1 MSQQIVIWGIMNGA
15 IYAMLALGFTFM
27 FGVAR
32 VINLAQ
38 GAFFMVSAYFM
49 YIFISLLQL
58 NILLSIAL
66 TTILAGAI
74 GITVYQLLIRR
85 IEEYHG
91 AVVLVTVA
99 IALVLQEVIL
109 VIFGGEYL
117 STEPFIPGAI
127 IFLGIDIRYQ
137 YLLSLGVVSACLIAT
152 GVLLYKTRTGLAIRC
167 VAQDREI
174 ANVMGI
180 DVEKTYLIAMGLGAF
195 LAGVAGALIVPIYT
209 LSPTMGWHPLVI
221 MLAVVVLGGLGSIK
235 GSVIGAFILAFVE
248 AIVVFLVPMGSFLKD
263 AIALA
268 IVIAVL
274 LTRPEGLFG
283 ISFEEERL

>member
-1 MSQQIVIWGIMNGA
+1 MVQQIVIWGIMNGA

-32 VINLAQ
+32 VINMAQ
-38 GAFFMVSAYFM
+38 GAFFMVSAYLM

-66 TTILAGAI
+66 TIILAGAI
-74 GITVYQLLIRR
+74 GVIAYQLLIRR

-91 AVVLVTVA
+91 AVVLMTVA
-99 IALVLQEVIL
+99 VALVLQEIIL

-127 IFLGIDIRYQ
+127 VLLGIDIRNQ
-137 YLLSLGVVSACLIAT
+137 YLLSLGVVSVCLVGS
-152 GVLLYKTRTGLAIRC
+152 GVFLYKTRTGLAIRS

-180 DVEKTYLIAMGLGAF
+180 NVERTYLIAMGLGAF
-195 LAGVAGALIVPIYT
+195 LAGIAGALIAPIYT

-248 AIVVFLVPMGSFLKD
+248 VTVVFLVPMGSFLKD
-263 AIALA
+263 AVALA

-283 ISFEEERL
+283 IAFEGERL

>member
-1 MSQQIVIWGIMNGA
+1 MVQQIVIWGIMNGA

-32 VINLAQ
+32 VINMAQ
-38 GAFFMVSAYFM
+38 GAFFMVSAYLM

-66 TTILAGAI
+66 TIILAGAI
-74 GITVYQLLIRR
+74 GVIAYQLLIRR

-91 AVVLVTVA
+91 AVVLMTVA
-99 IALVLQEVIL
+99 VALVLQEIIL

-127 IFLGIDIRYQ
+127 VLLGIDIRNQ
-137 YLLSLGVVSACLIAT
+137 YLLSLGVVSVCLVGT
-152 GVLLYKTRTGLAIRC
+152 GVFLYKTRTGLAIRS

-180 DVEKTYLIAMGLGAF
+180 NVERTYLIAMGLGAF
-195 LAGVAGALIVPIYT
+195 LAGIAGALIAPIYT

-248 AIVVFLVPMGSFLKD
+248 VTVVFLVPMGSFLKD
-263 AIALA
+263 AVALT

-283 ISFEEERL
+283 IAFEGERL

>member
-1 MSQQIVIWGIMNGA
+1 
-15 IYAMLALGFTFM
+15 MLALGFTFM

-58 NILLSIAL
+58 NIPLSIAL
-66 TTILAGAI
+66 TIILAGAI
-74 GITVYQLLIRR
+74 GVVAYQLLIRR
-85 IEEYHG
+85 IEEYH
-91 AVVLVTVA
+91 ATVILITLA

-109 VIFGGEYL
+109 LIFGGFYR
-117 STEPFIPGAI
+117 SAEPFIPGTTI
-127 IFLGIDIRYQ
+127 LLGIDILNQ
-137 YLLSLGVVSACLIAT
+137 YLLTLGVVSVCLVGT
-152 GVLLYKTRTGLAIRC
+152 GVFLYKTKTGLAIRS

-180 DVEKTYLIAMGLGAF
+180 NVGRVYLIAMGLGAA
-195 LAGVAGALIVPIYT
+195 LAGIAGALIAPIYT
-209 LSPTMGWHPLVI
+209 LSPGMGWHPLVM

-235 GSVIGAFILAFVE
+235 GSVSGAFILALVE
-248 AIVVFLVPMGSFLKD
+248 AAVVFLLPMGSFLKG
-263 AIALA
+263 AVALA

-274 LTRPEGLFG
+274 LIRPEGLFG
-283 ISFEEERL
+283 IVFEEERL

>member
-1 MSQQIVIWGIMNGA
+1 MIQQIVVWGVMSGA

-58 NILLSIAL
+58 NIPLSIAL
-66 TTILAGAI
+66 TIILAGAI
-74 GITVYQLLIRR
+74 GVVAYQLLIRR
-85 IEEYHG
+85 IEEYH
-91 AVVLVTVA
+91 ATVILITLA

-109 VIFGGEYL
+109 LIFGGFYR
-117 STEPFIPGAI
+117 SAEPFIPGTTI
-127 IFLGIDIRYQ
+127 LLGIDILNQ
-137 YLLSLGVVSACLIAT
+137 YLLTLGVVSVCLVGT
-152 GVLLYKTRTGLAIRC
+152 GVFLYKTKTGLAIRS

-180 DVEKTYLIAMGLGAF
+180 NVGRVYLIAMGLGAA
-195 LAGVAGALIVPIYT
+195 LAGIAGALIAPIYT
-209 LSPTMGWHPLVI
+209 LSPGMGWHPLVM

-235 GSVIGAFILAFVE
+235 GSVSGAFILALVE
-248 AIVVFLVPMGSFLKD
+248 AAVVFLLPMGSFLKG
-263 AIALA
+263 AVALA

-274 LTRPEGLFG
+274 LIRPEGLFG
-283 ISFEEERL
+283 IVFEEERL